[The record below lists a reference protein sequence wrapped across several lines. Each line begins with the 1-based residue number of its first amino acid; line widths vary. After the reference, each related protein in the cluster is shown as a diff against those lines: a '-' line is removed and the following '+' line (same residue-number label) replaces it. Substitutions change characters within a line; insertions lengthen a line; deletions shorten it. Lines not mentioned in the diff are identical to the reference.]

1 MKGAAAAFDA
11 VGGVG
16 APLAGEG
23 LLRGHQQH
31 YGEIG
36 GKAEG
41 GQPVKLLYKPGI
53 KTARPALIGE
63 GGMSEAVAQHDAPRL
78 KRGKNDIVH
87 MLSPCGLTKQKLADI
102 AKIGCGIK
110 KDAAH
115 HLAYGAA
122 ARLACY
128 GDGVARKHKGAGKQ
142 VKLSAFAAA
151 VGAFKG
157 YEAAFHRGYRCRGTG
172 VPFVIE

>member
-1 MKGAAAAFDA
+1 M
-11 VGGVG
+11 
-16 APLAGEG
+16 
-23 LLRGHQQH
+23 LRGHQQH

-41 GQPVKLLYKPGI
+41 GQTVKLLYKPGI

-122 ARLACY
+122 
-128 GDGVARKHKGAGKQ
+128 RKHKGAGKQ